1 MLVAPIK
8 LQDLVVGTLCMQ
20 PPAEGGP
27 LQADELAAV
36 EAVLDQFSQMIETM
50 RLTDVNRQRAG
61 QEATIRNITDKLR
74 VAPNLDRL
82 LEIATTELARYLSA
96 EQAELEIGISSQ
108 PSATSGQQA
117 EKLKAESR
125 KLLSEE

>member
-1 MLVAPIK
+1 
-8 LQDLVVGTLCMQ
+8 
-20 PPAEGGP
+20 
-27 LQADELAAV
+27 
-36 EAVLDQFSQMIETM
+36 MIETM